1 MLAGAATIPLEM
13 LTTRPQTASSMPG
26 RTAAVSAAGA
36 TTLISN
42 ARRTSADA
50 MPTVGPSGSTVAASL
65 TRMSTLPVARTAAAA
80 RSRSSSSAR
89 SAGTRLIRPRGGPLT
104 QQGACLVQLPCGAGE
119 HDDAGAC
126 VGQPERDGAADAAP
140 GTGDQCGLASEVS
153 CHCGLPNG

>member
-1 MLAGAATIPLEM
+1 MPAGAATIPLEM

-26 RTAAVSAAGA
+26 RTAAVSAAG
-36 TTLISN
+36 
-42 ARRTSADA
+42 
-50 MPTVGPSGSTVAASL
+50 
-65 TRMSTLPVARTAAAA
+65 AA